1 MKSRDIALR
10 AAFTALVFI
19 ATAIIPP
26 IPISATGGYLNF
38 GETVIYACALL
49 FGGITGGFAG
59 GVGAAMADIFLGFGS
74 FAPIT
79 LVVKGVEGYV
89 VGTMGKGKGLVAQ
102 AVAVCIG
109 GIILVSGYFVFEAVL
124 FGLPA
129 ALAEIPFNVL
139 QALVGLVISL
149 TVVRTIRSSQGEV
162 AE

>member
-1 MKSRDIALR
+1 MQSKDIALR
-10 AAFTALVFI
+10 ASFTALVFI

-79 LVVKGVEGYV
+79 LVVKGIEGYV
-89 VGTMGKGKGLVAQ
+89 VGTMGKGKPIRTQAI
-102 AVAVCIG
+102 AVAVG
-109 GIILVSGYFVFEAVL
+109 GVILVGGYFIFEVAL

-129 ALAEIPFNVL
+129 AVTEIPFNVL
-139 QALVGLVISL
+139 QAIVGLAISL
-149 TVVRTIRSSQGEV
+149 TVVRTIRSQGIV
-162 AE
+162 ARD